1 MPSSHGS
8 QSGKPPAGRL
18 LLPAIAGC
26 AFLLAIFAQL
36 YDRLGTV
43 EHRPLTAPP
52 RVEDVPQTVAR
63 AVPPVVLP
71 PEILHDAGVQAATAA
86 AGDPS
91 VDDGEAARIQRY
103 LDARYKRS
111 DVVSSFHTK
120 FGEDIDCVD
129 FYAQPAVR
137 AMMARGQKPPIVY
150 ASEMPGAVG
159 PLPEI
164 NSGPLAD
171 VAFNGKP
178 DENGNPRKCFGAS
191 VPMVRQTVAQVRAA
205 GGLNAFL
212 KRRARKPPPP
222 MPVVPNPAAPTDDPG
237 YMHVVAQLGDGGA
250 HIYVGS
256 TVTSI
261 YQPTLG
267 DAGTHSLSQTWLI
280 TGSKFAP
287 CSNEIPQG
295 SCVQA
300 FGGQCYQTIEAGWT
314 VAPDLNKG
322 DPAPHIFVFSTQ
334 DGYWSTGAYNSDPSA
349 PEACWYNAVQAGSP
363 GLPQSAEPCNQF
375 LNNNQLVPSPF
386 IQVSQA
392 PFSPDQALPV
402 SVVGAT
408 PVEIAFQTVQFAGL
422 WGINVILNNLEVN
435 PMGYWPA
442 DTWDGGVYTSM
453 NGGHT
458 PAGIETTTGAPMS
471 NGGQIFQAGGEVSG
485 PSGPENEYGLT
496 LVPFTLSTPG
506 GNPAD
511 MKMGSG
517 IGGSIGYKYS
527 AYHRNI
533 AISVSQN
540 GTLISPPFTPVGI
553 GNPIKAT
560 DMNCYSYGFGLADGG
575 PQTVQLQNLGYTFLQ
590 YQPGSPSS
598 YMSPAPGASGWGNYL
613 YFGGLGN
620 ASGLPFSMLDPNGGT
635 YDFCCSTHAQNG
647 VGDDVQCPN
656 SASPNV
662 CP

>member
-1 MPSSHGS
+1 MPTSRGS
-8 QSGKPPAGRL
+8 QSGKPSSGRFL
-18 LLPAIAGC
+18 FRAVASC
-26 AFLLAIFAQL
+26 AFLLAVSARL
-36 YDRLGTV
+36 YDRFATV
-43 EHRPLTAPP
+43 DHRTLTAPASA
-52 RVEDVPQTVAR
+52 EDAPLPAAR
-63 AVPPVVLP
+63 AVPPVALP
-71 PEILHDAGVQAATAA
+71 QETLHDAGVQAPTAA

-91 VDDGEAARIQRY
+91 VDAVETARIQGY

-111 DVVSSFHTK
+111 DVVSSFRTK

-129 FYAQPAVR
+129 FYAQPAVK

-150 ASEMPGAVG
+150 ASELPGAVG

-171 VAFNGKP
+171 VAFNGQP
-178 DENGNPRKCFGAS
+178 DENGAPRKCFGAS
-191 VPMVRQTVAQVRAA
+191 VPMVRHTVAQIKAA
-205 GGLNAFL
+205 GGLNAYL

-250 HIYVGS
+250 PIYVGS

-261 YQPTLG
+261 YQPKLG

-287 CSNEIPQG
+287 CSDNIPQG

-300 FGGQCYQTIEAGWT
+300 FGGQCYQTIEVGWT
-314 VAPDLNKG
+314 VAPDLNNG
-322 DPAPHIFVFSTQ
+322 DAAPHIFVFSTQ
-334 DGYWSTGAYNSDPSA
+334 DGYWSTGSYNSEPGA
-349 PEACWYNAVQAGSP
+349 PEACWYNAVQAGRP
-363 GLPQSAEPCNQF
+363 GLPQSAEPCNGF
-375 LNNNQLVPSPF
+375 LNDGQLVPSPF
-386 IQVSQA
+386 VMASNA
-392 PFSPDQALPV
+392 AFTPDQALPV

-408 PVEIAFQTVQFAGL
+408 PVEIGFQTVDFFGL
-422 WGINVILNNLEVN
+422 WSIGITLNNQGS
-435 PMGYWPA
+435 PMGYYPA
-442 DTWDGGVYTSM
+442 DTWDGGVYADM
-453 NGGHT
+453 NGGFA
-458 PAGIETTTGAPMS
+458 PPGIETSTGAPMN

-485 PSGPENEYGLT
+485 PTGPENEYGLT

-511 MKMGSG
+511 MQMGSG
-517 IGGSIGYKYS
+517 IGGAIGYKAS

-533 AISVSQN
+533 AISVLRN

-590 YQPGSPSS
+590 DQPGNPSS
-598 YMSPAPGASGWGNYL
+598 YLSPAPGGSGWGNYL

-620 ASGLPFSMLDPNGGT
+620 ASGWPFSMSDPNGGT
-635 YDFCCSTHAQNG
+635 YDFCCSTVTQNG
-647 VGDDVQCPN
+647 VGSDQQCPN
-656 SASPNV
+656 STNPNV